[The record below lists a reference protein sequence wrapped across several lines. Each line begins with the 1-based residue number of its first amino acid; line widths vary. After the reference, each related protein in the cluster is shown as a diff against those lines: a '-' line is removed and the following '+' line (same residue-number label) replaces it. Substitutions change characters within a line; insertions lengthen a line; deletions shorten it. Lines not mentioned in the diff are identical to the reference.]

1 MDKQEKNTILTNR
14 DGEWKEQRHNASE
27 RNNRRYIIGITEWR
41 RKCQL
46 LPQMSLES
54 ILAKKNWTE
63 LLENQQRK
71 AQACSGLMENISK
84 LWGDNRPLT
93 ETIAC
98 LRSTK
103 RWKLW
108 EGNKILDEPSCRTS
122 MKNSGKQKEWKER
135 EIENTRWILAMI

>member
-1 MDKQEKNTILTNR
+1 MREKEFGQHSGWRWKEKNMNLAKWKHLVETPVKWISKEKNTILTIR
-14 DGEWKEQRHNASE
+14 DDEWKEQRHNASE

-103 RWKLW
+103 RWKL
-108 EGNKILDEPSCRTS
+108 LPP
-122 MKNSGKQKEWKER
+122 
-135 EIENTRWILAMI
+135 RW